1 MSKYN
6 NEVLGHY
13 GMTKQGRS
21 NPSLSQAF
29 AAVQPVA
36 KDFDRLIT
44 DIEWGIEAEIGDG
57 LDNGDD
63 LRLVSLKERR
73 EELYQVVGMTS
84 GSYESPPEEIEASA
98 DVVVE
103 VELKVQQK
111 LSTQTLFRRFMS
123 DTGSVADKR
132 EYASLLT
139 TVLKDSGAMK
149 RVEKVI
155 LGLAKG
161 SEVDAENPE
170 FWNKAFEDELYS
182 ETQIVGG
189 NLDLTTSVF
198 PYAYKLKSVNVK
210 FAGKGFLID
219 YVLVGKIDKNEYEG
233 NIEYDDDPDYGRY
246 ASFNN
251 EVLGHYGIEKT
262 AGRILYRQAKSI
274 LKKARLLDK
283 VELSGRSSDW
293 SIECPN
299 DRIQDLVMKAFLKEK
314 IGLGGYRTGY
324 GAWVLRQD
332 YRSKGDWNDPSSRHH
347 YASQEKT
354 AGGHGVALMKDI
366 GVGPRQIE
374 KACRAG
380 QLRSEFLDG
389 LDFKKVEF
397 GKIMQNWMGSTG
409 PTVLWY
415 VYPKGEFGNKDAE
428 YISGW
433 VSTKWDVSSKGIKIT
448 GEVVVKY

>member
-1 MSKYN
+1 MSKFN
-6 NEVLGHY
+6 RDVLKHY

-36 KDFDRLIT
+36 KDFDRLIQ

-63 LRLVSLKERR
+63 LRLVSLKVKR
-73 EELYQVVGMTS
+73 EWLDVVVGMTS
-84 GSYESPPEEIEASA
+84 GSYESPPEEIEDEAHVA
-98 DVVVE
+98 VE
-103 VELKVQQK
+103 VELKVQQT

-132 EYASLLT
+132 AYASLLT

-149 RVEKVI
+149 RVEKVV

-161 SEVDAENPE
+161 SDVDAENAE
-170 FWNKAFEDELYS
+170 FWNKAFEDEIFDEIQYLDS
-182 ETQIVGG
+182 KGG
-189 NLDLTTSVF
+189 NLELTTSTLL
-198 PYAYKLKSVNVK
+198 PYAYKLKSVSVK
-210 FAGKGFLID
+210 FAGNGFLID
-219 YVLVGKIDKNEYEG
+219 YVLVGKIDKGDYIG
-233 NIEYDDDPDYGRY
+233 NIEADDDPNYGRY

-299 DRIQDLVMKAFLKEK
+299 NRVQDLVMKAFLKEK

-332 YRSKGDWNDPSSRHH
+332 YQSKGDWNDPSSRHH
-347 YASQEKT
+347 Y
-354 AGGHGVALMKDI
+354 
-366 GVGPRQIE
+366 
-374 KACRAG
+374 
-380 QLRSEFLDG
+380 
-389 LDFKKVEF
+389 
-397 GKIMQNWMGSTG
+397 
-409 PTVLWY
+409 
-415 VYPKGEFGNKDAE
+415 
-428 YISGW
+428 
-433 VSTKWDVSSKGIKIT
+433 
-448 GEVVVKY
+448 